1 MNLKDMLSRTLCIM
15 PDKQGTIDEIL
26 AKMISIFSKDKVC
39 EQTGQTILSFD
50 EIENPSAIKNIKQK
64 IQKVISR
71 HKDSIFGI
79 QPVLYTFKVDK
90 KDAIMDSKS

>member
-64 IQKVISR
+64 I
-71 HKDSIFGI
+71 
-79 QPVLYTFKVDK
+79 
-90 KDAIMDSKS
+90 